1 MIEVEKIQQAVNV
14 VNQFISTVSN
24 SLVVRTLGATEM
36 EVRLVDSQT
45 KKLIRILEQEEILDL
60 VNHCEAIL
68 NLVNK

>member
-68 NLVNK
+68 NLVKK

>member
-24 SLVVRTLGATEM
+24 SLVVRTLGATEI

-45 KKLIRILEQEEILDL
+45 KKLIRVLEQEEILDL
-60 VNHCEAIL
+60 VNHCEALL

>member
-1 MIEVEKIQQAVNV
+1 VIEVEKIQQAVNV

-45 KKLIRILEQEEILDL
+45 KKLIRVLEQEEILDL

-68 NLVNK
+68 NLVKK

>member
-1 MIEVEKIQQAVNV
+1 VIEVEKIQQAVNV

-24 SLVVRTLGATEM
+24 SLVVRTLGATQI

-68 NLVNK
+68 NLVKK

>member
-24 SLVVRTLGATEM
+24 SLVVRTLGATEI

-45 KKLIRILEQEEILDL
+45 KKLIRVLEQEEILDL

>member
-1 MIEVEKIQQAVNV
+1 MIEVEKIEQAVNV

-45 KKLIRILEQEEILDL
+45 KKLIRVLEQEEILDL

>member
-1 MIEVEKIQQAVNV
+1 VIEVEKIQQAVNV

-24 SLVVRTLGATEM
+24 SLVVRTLGATEI

-68 NLVNK
+68 NLVKK

>member
-24 SLVVRTLGATEM
+24 SLVVRTLGATEI
-36 EVRLVDSQT
+36 EVCLVDSQT
-45 KKLIRILEQEEILDL
+45 KKLIRVLEQEEILDL

>member
-1 MIEVEKIQQAVNV
+1 VIEVEKIQQAVNV

-68 NLVNK
+68 NLVKK

>member
-24 SLVVRTLGATEM
+24 SLVVRALGATEI

-45 KKLIRILEQEEILDL
+45 KKLIRVLEQEEILDL

-68 NLVNK
+68 NLVKK

>member
-24 SLVVRTLGATEM
+24 SLVVRTLGATQI

-45 KKLIRILEQEEILDL
+45 KKLIRVLEQEEILDL

-68 NLVNK
+68 NLVKK

>member
-1 MIEVEKIQQAVNV
+1 VIEVEKIQQAVNV

-24 SLVVRTLGATEM
+24 SLVVRTLGATEI

>member
-45 KKLIRILEQEEILDL
+45 KKLIRVLEQEEILDL

-68 NLVNK
+68 NLVKK

>member
-24 SLVVRTLGATEM
+24 SLVVRTLGATEI

>member
-24 SLVVRTLGATEM
+24 SLVVRTLGATEI

-68 NLVNK
+68 NLVKK

>member
-1 MIEVEKIQQAVNV
+1 VIELEKIQQAVNV

-24 SLVVRTLGATEM
+24 SLVVRTLGATEI

>member
-24 SLVVRTLGATEM
+24 SLVVRTLGATEI

-68 NLVNK
+68 NLLNK

>member
-24 SLVVRTLGATEM
+24 SLVVRTLGATEI

-60 VNHCEAIL
+60 VNHCEALL

>member
-45 KKLIRILEQEEILDL
+45 KKLIRVLEQEEILDL

>member
-24 SLVVRTLGATEM
+24 SLVVRTLGATEI

-45 KKLIRILEQEEILDL
+45 KKLIRILEQEEILGL